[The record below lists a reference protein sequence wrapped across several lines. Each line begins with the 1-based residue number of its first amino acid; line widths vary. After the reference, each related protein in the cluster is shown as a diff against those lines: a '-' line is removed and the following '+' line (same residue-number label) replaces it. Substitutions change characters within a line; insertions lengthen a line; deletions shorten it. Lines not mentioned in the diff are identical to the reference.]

1 MTNGNMDKT
10 TNYILWGSSGHAI
23 VLGSLLTSI
32 NGRIIAL
39 FDQNPQAKSV
49 IDNASLYIGKEGFLN
64 WLETRRSND
73 EIFGLAAIGGA
84 RGRDRLQIQMMFMD
98 HNIKVPTVVHPRAY
112 VCHTAT
118 LSPGTQVLANA
129 VIGSAARIES
139 ACIINHGAQ
148 VDHECL
154 VSSGSHV
161 APGAILCGCVEV
173 GSFVLIGAGAVVL
186 PRVKIGENSIIGA
199 GAVVTK
205 NIPGNCIAVGNPA
218 RIVKRIDT

>member
-1 MTNGNMDKT
+1 MINRNMDET
-10 TNYILWGSSGHAI
+10 TKYVLWGSSGHAI

-39 FDQNPQAKSV
+39 FDQNPQAKLV
-49 IDNASLYIGKEGFLN
+49 IDDATLYLGKEGFLSWHKN
-64 WLETRRSND
+64 RRPND

-84 RGRDRLQIQMMFMD
+84 RGQDRLQIQQMFID
-98 HNIKVPTVVHPRAY
+98 HNITVPTVIHPKAY
-112 VCHTAT
+112 VCHSAT
-118 LSPGTQVLANA
+118 LSPGTQILANA
-129 VIGSAARIES
+129 LVGSAAIIES
-139 ACIINHGAQ
+139 ACIVNHGAQ

-154 VSSGSHV
+154 ISVGSHI

-173 GSFVLIGAGAVVL
+173 GKFVLIGAGAVVL
-186 PRVKIGENSIIGA
+186 PRVKIGENSIVGA

-205 NIPGNCIAVGNPA
+205 DIPANCIVVGNPA